1 MSSVCGC
8 FGRFW
13 CLRTRSSSAKSR
25 RSRTYLKLTLIG
37 NQCFLSANDHFQCTA
52 GYKCALQ
59 VPSQG
64 TNYSLVF
71 TTRFLLKG
79 VLKGNLVLLKINVYK
94 FSIFLLCCP
103 LGSDAAAGRE
113 QQRGEAPSGDEL
125 IKLRFHLLFW
135 SREHFASI
143 LSGPAGSNGSRG

>member
-1 MSSVCGC
+1 MMEKDRVVEFFTCWLNFGSAPIAVPDPAQPIQQGEGGLLLACELTSMSSVCGC

-37 NQCFLSANDHFQCTA
+37 NQCFLSANGHFQCTA

-64 TNYSLVF
+64 TNYSLVL

-79 VLKGNLVLLKINVYK
+79 VLQGNLVLLKVNMSTS
-94 FSIFLLCCP
+94 F
-103 LGSDAAAGRE
+103 
-113 QQRGEAPSGDEL
+113 PSSYFVA
-125 IKLRFHLLFW
+125 R
-135 SREHFASI
+135 
-143 LSGPAGSNGSRG
+143 